1 MKTKLT
7 SEQILSLTPRL
18 PKQFTEMI
26 RDMFAWEHY
35 LFTWRSVEGCKTAY
49 CTACRKEFVID
60 IDYMRTVT
68 PNDRILF
75 YKRHNDLCCC
85 PKCGENV
92 VYKDKNRGRGKLWQ
106 ENYLYYFQPLKG
118 GGLILRTFY
127 LQFSHEYDITAS
139 IKYSEHQRIYY
150 TGGKAYRFRRY
161 PNSGSP
167 YFYFCDWFNAAK
179 ADTDFIWLPMSTL
192 STPKPWTGRLYSGF
206 KGYAMWAIDKK
217 IRKGCFKYSC
227 LNEYIQSQK
236 DIEYRDASIYTCA
249 EYLALYQKNPSL
261 IEKMMKQG
269 FKSLIRYHL
278 YCKNLH
284 RLINF
289 RKPDFYQATKL
300 SKAEIKNV
308 AACQGI
314 FSQIQKIFEFQASKI
329 YGLTPKNAA
338 WVAKSYMFSIYYLD
352 DWLDKLRNNS
362 PDFFNKHLKYFRKQK
377 IKNYSDYADYKGQL
391 KKLKLP
397 LTEENL
403 YPHNFKEAHEALTV
417 EINRRATAK
426 KRAAAVREEKKF
438 RKKYKELLSDLYFED
453 ESFIIRPAKGDAE
466 LLEESNVLSH
476 CVYSNYRESYKR
488 GKTVICLIRDKKKP
502 EQPFFTLEI
511 DPELTHVIQ
520 CRGKGNRGT
529 TPEVEAF
536 KNKWFNWIQQKP
548 EKEKKL
554 CQKTA

>member
-75 YKRHNDLCCC
+75 YKRHNDCCLC

-127 LQFSHEYDITAS
+127 LQFSHEYDITEN

-167 YFYFCDWFNAAK
+167 YFYFCDWFNAEK
-179 ADTDFIWLPMSTL
+179 AETDFIWLPMSTL

-227 LNEYIQSQK
+227 LNDYIQSQK

-308 AACQGI
+308 AACHDI

-338 WVAKSYMFSIYYLD
+338 WVAKNYMVSIYYLD
-352 DWLDKLRNNS
+352 DWLDKLRDNL

-377 IKNYSDYADYKGQL
+377 IKNYFDFADYKGQL

-426 KRAAAVREEKKF
+426 KRAAAMREEKTF
-438 RKKYKELLSDLYFED
+438 REKYKELLSDLYFED
-453 ESFIIRPAKGDAE
+453 EKFIIRPAKGDAE

-511 DPELTHVIQ
+511 DPKLTHVIQ

-536 KNKWFNWIQQKP
+536 KNKWFAWLQTKP
-548 EKEKKL
+548 GKEKT

>member
-18 PKQFTEMI
+18 PGNFIEML
-26 RDMFAWEHY
+26 RELFAWQHY
-35 LFTWRSVEGCKTAY
+35 LFVWRNDEGNKTAY

-75 YKRHNDLCCC
+75 YKKHNETCFC
-85 PKCGENV
+85 PNCNEHV
-92 VYKDKNRGRGKLWQ
+92 IYKDKNRGRGKLWQ
-106 ENYLYYFQPLKG
+106 ENYLYFFQPLRG
-118 GGLILRTFY
+118 GGLILRGFY
-127 LQFSHEYDITAS
+127 LHLSHEISITANVE
-139 IKYSEHQRIYY
+139 YSEHQRIYY
-150 TGGKAYRFRRY
+150 AGGKAYRFQRR
-161 PNSGSP
+161 PLSGSP
-167 YFYFCDWFNAAK
+167 YFYFCDWYNAKIAE
-179 ADTDFIWLPMSTL
+179 TQFEWLSMASV

-206 KGYAMWAIDKK
+206 KGYAKWVIDNKALE
-217 IRKGCFKYSC
+217 GEFKYSC
-227 LNEYIQSQK
+227 LKEYLESRK
-236 DIEYRDASIYTCA
+236 DIEYRDACLYTCA

-269 FKSLIRYHL
+269 FESLIWYHL
-278 YCKNLH
+278 NCKNLH
-284 RLINF
+284 RIINF

-377 IKNYSDYADYKGQL
+377 IKHYLDYADYKRQL
-391 KKLKLP
+391 KELKIP
-397 LTEENL
+397 LTQENL
-403 YPHNFKEAHEALTV
+403 YPHNFNETHVALTV
-417 EINRRATAK
+417 EINRRKNAK
-426 KRAAAVREEKKF
+426 KRAAAVREEKEF

-466 LLEESNVLSH
+466 LLDEGTVLSH
-476 CVYSNYRESYKR
+476 CVHSYSERYKR
-488 GKTVICLIRDKKKP
+488 GDTVICVIREKKNPEKP
-502 EQPFFTLEI
+502 FYTLELSPDFTQI
-511 DPELTHVIQ
+511 IQ
-520 CRGKGNRGT
+520 CRGKCNRGT

-536 KNKWFNWIQQKP
+536 KKKWFARLQAKP
-548 EKEKKL
+548 GKEKL